1 MARAIRPTALI
12 VDDDAQQRELI
23 AILFEEIGLD
33 VIPAASSEE
42 AVNALRISAGQ
53 IVLIVTAMNL
63 PSFMDGA
70 RLATYAQQWPW
81 IQVVVTSRNQD
92 GAEELPHPAVAMPQ
106 PWLPLNMLIQAE
118 KAMSAANH
126 DLAGRLPGARSRRL
140 EAPNRSTAPTPRLFC
155 RL

>member
-53 IVLIVTAMNL
+53 IVSVQVR
-63 PSFMDGA
+63 SF
-70 RLATYAQQWPW
+70 
-81 IQVVVTSRNQD
+81 
-92 GAEELPHPAVAMPQ
+92 
-106 PWLPLNMLIQAE
+106 
-118 KAMSAANH
+118 
-126 DLAGRLPGARSRRL
+126 
-140 EAPNRSTAPTPRLFC
+140 
-155 RL
+155 

>member
-23 AILFEEIGLD
+23 AILLEERGLD
-33 VIPAASSEE
+33 VIPVASSEE
-42 AVNALRISAGQ
+42 AVNTLRAGARR
-53 IVLIVTAMNL
+53 IVLIVAAMNL

-70 RLATYAQQWPW
+70 RLAAYAQQWPW
-81 IQVVVTSRNQD
+81 IRVVVTSHD
-92 GAEELPHPAVAMPQ
+92 EDAAEELPHPAVAMPQ
-106 PWLPLNMLIQAE
+106 PWLPLNLLIQAE
-118 KAMSAANH
+118 KAMAAANH

-140 EAPNRSTAPTPRLFC
+140 EAPNRSAAPKPRLFC